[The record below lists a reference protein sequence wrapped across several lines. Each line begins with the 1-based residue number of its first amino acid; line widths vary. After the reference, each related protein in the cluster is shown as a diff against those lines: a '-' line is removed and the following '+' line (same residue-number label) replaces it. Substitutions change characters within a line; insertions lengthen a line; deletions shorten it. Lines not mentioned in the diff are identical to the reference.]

1 MTNGTVPFA
10 DERRDELGIST
21 QMTTTKFVYEFGSGT
36 ESPRILG
43 GKGAS
48 LARMTNLGL
57 PIPPGFVI
65 GTDAYQA
72 WAEADE
78 SIPAGLVQQ
87 IDAGIADLES
97 SIGRRLGD
105 VEDPLLVS
113 VRSGAPV
120 SMPGMM
126 DTLLNVGLNDETVA
140 AMAERLS
147 PEFAWDIYVR
157 LLATYAEVVRG
168 INVKKL
174 GSEIDPSAPAP
185 ELAEAWKRVIGR
197 EGDPF
202 PQSARRQVEDG
213 VLAVWRSWES
223 PRAKRY
229 RRFSGISDSL
239 GTGVTVQ
246 AMVFGNRDERSGTG
260 VVFTRDPGTGT
271 PGAYGD
277 FLLQAQG
284 EDVVAGSHDPEPIQA
299 AGTRLPDAFAKLEE
313 ALPVLEASYR
323 DMCDIEFTIESD
335 KLWILQARVGQRSGA
350 AAVRIAVD
358 LVDQGLIDV
367 ETALQRIPLS
377 ALEDLQKPVFATDQ
391 DIDLI
396 GTGAAA
402 SPGAA
407 IGRAAFTS
415 AAAEE
420 MAEDGS
426 DVILVRP
433 ETSPADIGGMIA
445 ARGIVTSVGGR
456 ASHAAVVARG
466 IGRPAIC
473 GVSDLKV
480 DEEAGTA
487 TLPDGRVIAE
497 GDVLSVDGHAGRVIA
512 GAIEMVP
519 SQPDPRL
526 ARLLAWCEERHRIPI
541 IRDHPE
547 DHDLVAD
554 VADTARAGRRI
565 VIDLPWEGSDSAK
578 LLDRIVSELNV
589 EEGDREVVFA
599 LPGSLC
605 GIDLRPPAAPWT
617 AIVTNGENEWAASL
631 LSARIEITNDEE

>member
-1 MTNGTVPFA
+1 
-10 DERRDELGIST
+10 
-21 QMTTTKFVYEFGSGT
+21 MTTTEFVYEFGSGT

-65 GTDAYQA
+65 GTGAYKA
-72 WAEADE
+72 WADAGGET
-78 SIPAGLVQQ
+78 PAGLVEE
-87 IDAGIADLES
+87 IESGLGSLEE

-105 VEDPLLVS
+105 RDDPLLVS

-140 AMAERLS
+140 AMADRIN
-147 PEFAWDIYVR
+147 PGFAWDNYVR

-168 INVKKL
+168 IKIKKL
-174 GSEIDPSAPAP
+174 GDRVDPDLPGP
-185 ELAEAWKRVIGR
+185 ELAEAWKAVIAEDG
-197 EGDPF
+197 EPF
-202 PQSARRQVEDG
+202 PQSPRRQIEDG
-213 VLAVWRSWES
+213 VVAVWNSWNS

-229 RRFSGISDSL
+229 RRFAGISDSL

-246 AMVFGNRDERSGTG
+246 AMVFGNRDDRSGTG
-260 VVFTRDPGTGT
+260 VVFTRDPATGT

-277 FLLQAQG
+277 FLLEAQG
-284 EDVVAGSHDPEPIQA
+284 EDVVAGSHDPEPISA
-299 AGTRLPDAFAKLEE
+299 AGVRLPEAFAKLEE

-358 LVDQGLIDV
+358 LVDQGLIDI
-367 ETALQRIPLS
+367 ETALERVPLS
-377 ALEDLQKPVFATDQ
+377 ALEDLQRPVFAADQ
-391 DIDLI
+391 TPDVL

-407 IGRAAFTS
+407 IGKAVFTS
-415 AAAEE
+415 AFAEE
-420 MAEDGS
+420 MSENGD

-445 ARGIVTSVGGR
+445 SRGIVTALGGR

-473 GVSDLKV
+473 GVTGLKV
-480 DEEAGTA
+480 DEEKGTA
-487 TLPDGRVIAE
+487 TTVGGRVIKE
-497 GDVLSVDGHAGRVIA
+497 GDLLSVDGHTGKVMA
-512 GAIEMVP
+512 GAVALAP

-526 ARLLAWCEERHRIPI
+526 ARLLSWCEERQRIPVI
-541 IRDHPE
+541 AEAPAG
-547 DHDLVAD
+547 HDRVAD
-554 VADTARAGRRI
+554 VGDTASAGSK
-565 VIDLPWEGSDSAK
+565 VLVDVPWEGSDSAK
-578 LLDRIVSELNV
+578 LLERIVSELNV
-589 EEGDREVVFA
+589 ETAGRELVLA
-599 LPGSLC
+599 LPESLC
-605 GIDLRPPAAPWT
+605 GVDLRPPASAWS
-617 AIVTNGENEWAASL
+617 AIVANGENAWAASL
-631 LSARIEITNDEE
+631 LSARIELTEEENR

>member
-1 MTNGTVPFA
+1 
-10 DERRDELGIST
+10 
-21 QMTTTKFVYEFGSGT
+21 MTTTKFVYEFGSGT

-65 GTDAYQA
+65 GTGAYQA
-72 WAEADE
+72 WAEADADAGE
-78 SIPAGLVQQ
+78 IPAGLLDEIAEG
-87 IDAGIADLES
+87 IDGLERA
-97 SIGRRLGD
+97 IGRRLGE

-126 DTLLNVGLNDETVA
+126 DTLLNVGLNDETIA
-140 AMAERLS
+140 ALAERTA

-168 INVKKL
+168 IKVKKL
-174 GSEIDPSAPAP
+174 GDAIDPAAPAP
-185 ELAEAWKRVIGR
+185 ELAEAWKRVIAEHG
-197 EGDPF
+197 EPF
-202 PQSARRQVEDG
+202 PQSPRRQIEDG
-213 VLAVWRSWES
+213 VIAVWKSWDS

-229 RRFSGISDSL
+229 RRFAGISDSL

-299 AGTRLPDAFAKLEE
+299 AGTRLPEAFAKLEE

-323 DMCDIEFTIESD
+323 DMCDIEFTIETD

-358 LVDQGLIDV
+358 LVDQGLIDI
-367 ETALQRIPLS
+367 ETALERVPLS
-377 ALEDLQKPVFATDQ
+377 ALEDLQRPVFAADQ
-391 DIDLI
+391 EFDLL
-396 GTGAAA
+396 GSGAAA

-407 IGRAAFTS
+407 IGKAVFTS
-415 AAAEE
+415 QFAEE
-420 MAEDGS
+420 MAEQGE

-445 ARGIVTSVGGR
+445 SKGIVTALGGR

-473 GVSDLKV
+473 GVNGLVV

-487 TLPDGRVIAE
+487 TTAEGRVIRE
-497 GDVLSVDGHAGRVIA
+497 GDLLSVDGHVGRVMA
-512 GAIEMVP
+512 GAVAMAP

-526 ARLLAWCEERHRIPI
+526 AQLLAWCEERRRIPI
-541 IRDHPE
+541 LTEAPAG
-547 DHDLVAD
+547 HDVVAD
-554 VADTARAGRRI
+554 MGDTARAGSK
-565 VIDLPWEGSDSAK
+565 VLVDLPWEGSDSAK
-578 LLDRIVSELNV
+578 LLERVVSELNV
-589 EEGDREVVFA
+589 DADRELVLA
-599 LPGSLC
+599 LPESLC
-605 GIDLRPPAAPWT
+605 GVDLRPPASAWS
-617 AIVTNGENEWAASL
+617 AIVTAGDNEWAASL
-631 LSARIEITNDEE
+631 LSARIELTEEGQS

>member
-1 MTNGTVPFA
+1 
-10 DERRDELGIST
+10 
-21 QMTTTKFVYEFGSGT
+21 MTTTDFVYEFGSGT
-36 ESPRILG
+36 ENPRILG

-65 GTDAYQA
+65 GTSAYQA
-72 WAEADE
+72 WADAGEETPPGLADE
-78 SIPAGLVQQ
+78 IEQSLA
-87 IDAGIADLES
+87 ALEE

-105 VEDPLLVS
+105 LDDPLLVS

-140 AMAERLS
+140 AMSERIN
-147 PEFAWDIYVR
+147 PEFAWDNYVR

-168 INVKKL
+168 VKVKKL
-174 GSEIDPSAPAP
+174 GEKIDPDAPGP
-185 ELAEAWKRVIGR
+185 ELAEAWKAVIAESG
-197 EGDPF
+197 EPF
-202 PQSARRQVEDG
+202 PQDPRRQIEDG
-213 VLAVWRSWES
+213 VVAVWNSWNS

-239 GTGVTVQ
+239 GTAVTVQ

-260 VVFTRDPGTGT
+260 VVFTRDPATGT

-284 EDVVAGSHDPEPIQA
+284 EDVVAGSHDPEPISQA
-299 AGTRLPDAFAKLEE
+299 GVRLPEAFARLEE
-313 ALPVLEASYR
+313 ALPVLEASYT

-358 LVDQGLIDV
+358 LVDQGLIDI
-367 ETALQRIPLS
+367 ETALERVPLS
-377 ALEDLQKPVFATDQ
+377 ALEDLQRPVFAADQ
-391 DIDLI
+391 EFDLI
-396 GTGAAA
+396 GSGAAA

-407 IGRAAFTS
+407 IGKAAFTS
-415 AAAEE
+415 TLAEE
-420 MAEDGS
+420 LAENGE

-445 ARGIVTSVGGR
+445 SRGIVTALGGR

-473 GVSDLKV
+473 GVNGLVV
-480 DEEAGTA
+480 DEDAGTA
-487 TLPDGRVIAE
+487 TTAEGRVIRE
-497 GDVLSVDGHAGRVIA
+497 GDLISVDGHSGRVILGEVKMA
-512 GAIEMVP
+512 P

-526 ARLLAWCEERHRIPI
+526 ARLLAWCEERQRVPI
-541 IRDHPE
+541 TASAPE
-547 DHDLVAD
+547 GHDLVTDTAD
-554 VADTARAGRRI
+554 VSDAGTK
-565 VIDLPWEGSDSAK
+565 VLIDVPWEGSDSAK
-578 LLDRIVSELNV
+578 VLEKIVTELNGGS
-589 EEGDREVVFA
+589 ESRELA
-599 LPGSLC
+599 LTIPSSLC
-605 GIDLRPPAAPWT
+605 GVDLNPPGSSWT

-631 LSARIEITNDEE
+631 LSARIELIESEEMV

>member
-1 MTNGTVPFA
+1 
-10 DERRDELGIST
+10 
-21 QMTTTKFVYEFGSGT
+21 MTTTEFVYEFGSGT

-65 GTDAYQA
+65 GTGAYQA
-72 WAEADE
+72 WADAGEETPSGLADE
-78 SIPAGLVQQ
+78 IEAGLEN
-87 IDAGIADLES
+87 LEEA
-97 SIGRRLGD
+97 IGRELDDPG
-105 VEDPLLVS
+105 DPLLVS

-126 DTLLNVGLNDETVA
+126 DTLLNVGLNDETVN
-140 AMAERLS
+140 AMAERIN
-147 PEFAWDIYVR
+147 PEFAWDNYVR

-168 INVKKL
+168 IKVKKL
-174 GSEIDPSAPAP
+174 GDRIDPVAPGP
-185 ELAEAWKRVIGR
+185 ELAGSWKQVIAESGK
-197 EGDPF
+197 PF
-202 PQSARRQVEDG
+202 PQSPREQIEDG
-213 VLAVWRSWES
+213 VVAVWNSWNS

-229 RRFSGISDSL
+229 RRFAGISDSL
-239 GTGVTVQ
+239 GTAVTVQ
-246 AMVFGNRDERSGTG
+246 AMVFGNRDDRSGTG
-260 VVFTRDPGTGT
+260 VVFTRDPATGS

-284 EDVVAGSHDPEPIQA
+284 EDVVAGSHDPEPISA
-299 AGTRLPDAFAKLEE
+299 AGVRLPEAFARLEE

-358 LVDQGLIDV
+358 LVDQGLIDI
-367 ETALQRIPLS
+367 ETALERVPLS
-377 ALEDLQKPVFATDQ
+377 ALEDLQRPVFATDG
-391 DIDLI
+391 DHDVL

-407 IGRAAFTS
+407 IGKAVFTS
-415 AAAEE
+415 AFAEE
-420 MAEDGS
+420 MAEDGE

-445 ARGIVTSVGGR
+445 SRGIVTALGGR

-473 GVSDLKV
+473 GVTGLVV
-480 DEEAGTA
+480 DEDAGTA
-487 TLPDGRVIAE
+487 TTAEGRVIGE
-497 GDVLSVDGHAGRVIA
+497 GELLSVDGHTGRVMA
-512 GAIEMVP
+512 GAVELAP

-526 ARLLAWCEERHRIPI
+526 ARLLSWCEERQRIPVI
-541 IRDHPE
+541 TEAPD
-547 DHDLVAD
+547 DHDRVTE
-554 VADTARAGRRI
+554 VGDTASVGQK
-565 VIDLPWEGSDSAK
+565 VLVDVPWEGSDSAK
-578 LLDRIVSELNV
+578 LLERVVSELNV
-589 EEGDREVVFA
+589 ETGGRQLVLA
-599 LPGSLC
+599 LPESLR
-605 GIDLRPPAAPWT
+605 GVDLRPPASAWS
-617 AIVTNGENEWAASL
+617 AIVANGENAWAASL
-631 LSARIEITNDEE
+631 LSARIELTEEEQS

>member
-1 MTNGTVPFA
+1 
-10 DERRDELGIST
+10 
-21 QMTTTKFVYEFGSGT
+21 MTTSEFVYEFGSGT
-36 ESPRILG
+36 ENPRILG

-65 GTDAYQA
+65 GTGAYQA
-72 WAEADE
+72 WAEAGEQTPD
-78 SIPAGLVQQ
+78 GLAAE
-87 IDAGIADLES
+87 IGHGLEVLEE

-105 VEDPLLVS
+105 LDDPLLVS

-126 DTLLNVGLNDETVA
+126 DTLLNVGLNDETVG
-140 AMAERLS
+140 AMAERIN
-147 PEFAWDIYVR
+147 PEFAWDNYVR

-168 INVKKL
+168 VKPKKL
-174 GSEIDPSAPAP
+174 GDRIDPDAPGP
-185 ELAEAWKRVIGR
+185 ELAEAWKAVIAESG
-197 EGDPF
+197 GPF
-202 PQSARRQVEDG
+202 PQSPREQIEDG
-213 VLAVWRSWES
+213 VVAVWNSWDS

-229 RRFSGISDSL
+229 RRFAGISDTL

-260 VVFTRDPGTGT
+260 VVFTRDPATGT

-284 EDVVAGSHDPEPIQA
+284 EDVVAGSHDPEPISA
-299 AGTRLPDAFAKLEE
+299 AGVRLPEAFAKLEE

-358 LVDQGLIDV
+358 LVDQGLIDI
-367 ETALQRIPLS
+367 ETALHRVPLS
-377 ALEDLQKPVFATDQ
+377 ALEDLQRPVFATDQ
-391 DIDLI
+391 EIDLL
-396 GTGAAA
+396 GSGAAA

-407 IGRAAFTS
+407 IGKAVFTS
-415 AAAEE
+415 TFAEE
-420 MAEDGS
+420 MAENGD

-445 ARGIVTSVGGR
+445 SRGIVTALGGR

-473 GVSDLKV
+473 GVSGLVV
-480 DEEAGTA
+480 DEDAGIA
-487 TLPDGRVIAE
+487 TTAE
-497 GDVLSVDGHAGRVIA
+497 GREIREGDLLSVDGHSGKVIA
-512 GAIEMVP
+512 GAAALAP

-526 ARLLAWCEERHRIPI
+526 ARLLSWCEERHRIPI
-541 IRDHPE
+541 ITEAPGG
-547 DHDLVAD
+547 HDVVAD
-554 VADTARAGRRI
+554 VGDTATAGPR
-565 VIDLPWEGSDSAK
+565 VLVDVPWEGSDSAK
-578 LLDRIVSELNV
+578 LLERVISELNV
-589 EEGDREVVFA
+589 DPGERELVLV
-599 LPGSLC
+599 LPESLR
-605 GIDLRPPAAPWT
+605 GVDLRPPASAWS
-617 AIVTNGENEWAASL
+617 AIVANGDNAWAASL
-631 LSARIEITNDEE
+631 LSARIELIEEEKA